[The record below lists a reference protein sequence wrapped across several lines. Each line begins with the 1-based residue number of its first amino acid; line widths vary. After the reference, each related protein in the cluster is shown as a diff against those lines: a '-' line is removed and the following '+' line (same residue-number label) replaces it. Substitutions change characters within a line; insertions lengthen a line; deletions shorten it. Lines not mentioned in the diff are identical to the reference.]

1 MMPGSLSLI
10 MPDGRVV
17 ALSDTAINMIS
28 DMSSLEE
35 VEEDKTEGDPAVS
48 TLDHSV
54 TVIREDNVE
63 QFNNDLK
70 FEDFLEEVLC
80 YKCKICSDLSE
91 SRSQMLHHIRENH
104 SNECRNIRTI
114 MSAPTQEEH
123 SGETKNIEISAE
135 SNIAGLSFI
144 LNDPPDK
151 DVVADSSKVLLPPTR
166 TSEKEMLVCG
176 GCSLCYETEAEI
188 SQHLASSLSCAASY
202 SSQAN
207 IQSNSVKVSILEK
220 SEAVQAREPEVAVMM
235 ETTNEA
241 DHQKRVLSCTAKG
254 CNFQFKHSS
263 GLQYHLK
270 CHNSDS
276 TDFSCVECEQKFEKW
291 RECGTHLWRAHAI
304 DCDMLL
310 CRYCPYR
317 TLYPKILEAHY
328 QTHRNLKEFK
338 CDVCGK
344 RFNQMSQLKNHAV
357 IHLDKSIAELPSWAK
372 PKQCDI
378 CQRMFS
384 DSKSLKKHVQAIHSK
399 LKPYICNVCNHKS
412 ARKAMLQLHMRQHT
426 GEKPF
431 SCDECDYKTGDHNS
445 LRRHMRRHSGVKPYK
460 CPYCPYAAIQSSSYR
475 SHIKS
480 KHPERQDSEGREAQT
495 QVFQV
500 GADSELVLPGV
511 ILVGLDKT
519 ETSNTST
526 AFQDISVVPSAEL
539 EMQL

>member
-1 MMPGSLSLI
+1 MMSGALSLI

-35 VEEDKTEGDPAVS
+35 VEEDNTEGEAA
-48 TLDHSV
+48 V
-54 TVIREDNVE
+54 TVLREDNVE
-63 QFNNDLK
+63 QFNNPLK
-70 FEDFLEEVLC
+70 LEDFLEEVLC
-80 YKCKICSDLSE
+80 YKCKVCSDLSE
-91 SRSQMLHHIRENH
+91 SRSQILNHIRENH
-104 SNECRNIRTI
+104 SNEYRNI
-114 MSAPTQEEH
+114 MPAQEET

-135 SNIAGLSFI
+135 SNITGLSFI
-144 LNDPPDK
+144 LNDTGDK
-151 DVVADSSKVLLPPTR
+151 DVVSDGSKVILRPGRSP
-166 TSEKEMLVCG
+166 EKEMLVCG
-176 GCSLCYETEAEI
+176 GCSLCYETESEI
-188 SQHLASSLSCAASY
+188 SQHLATSLSCAKVQ
-202 SSQAN
+202 SS
-207 IQSNSVKVSILEK
+207 SLKVSIMEK
-220 SEAVQAREPEVAVMM
+220 SEVAPPSEPEVTVVVEA
-235 ETTNEA
+235 THEA
-241 DHQKRVLSCTAKG
+241 DHLKRVLPCTVRG
-254 CNFQFKHSS
+254 CHFLFKHSS

-291 RECGTHLWRAHAI
+291 RECGTHLWRTHAI

-310 CRYCPYR
+310 CSYCPYR
-317 TLYPKILEAHY
+317 TFYPKILEAHY

-357 IHLDKSIAELPSWAK
+357 IHLDKTIAELPSWAK

-431 SCDECDYKTGDHNS
+431 RCEECDYKTGDHNS
-445 LRRHMRRHSGVKPYK
+445 LRRHIRRHSGVKPYK

-480 KHPERQDSEGREAQT
+480 KHPERQEGPET
-495 QVFQV
+495 EGKEGQVFQV

-519 ETSNTST
+519 DTSRTST
-526 AFQDISVVPSAEL
+526 AFEDISVVPNADL

>member
-35 VEEDKTEGDPAVS
+35 VDENKTQTGTEDS
-48 TLDHSV
+48 TIGHSV
-54 TVIREDNVE
+54 TVIRENPAE
-63 QFNNDLK
+63 QFNNDHDLK

-80 YKCKICSDLSE
+80 YKCKVCSQLGE
-91 SRSQMLHHIRENH
+91 SKAQMLDHMRENH
-104 SNECRNIRTI
+104 SEECRTITAI
-114 MSAPTQEEH
+114 MSTPAQEEP
-123 SGETKNIEISAE
+123 SGENKNIEISAE
-135 SNIAGLSFI
+135 NNIAGLSFI
-144 LNDPPDK
+144 LNDTGGVGDRN
-151 DVVADSSKVLLPPTR
+151 VVTGGSKVLMLSGPP
-166 TSEKEMLVCG
+166 EKEMLVCG
-176 GCSLCYETEAEI
+176 GCSLCYESEEEM
-188 SQHLASSLSCAASY
+188 SRHLATSLSCAASY
-202 SSQAN
+202 NSS
-207 IQSNSVKVSILEK
+207 SVKLSIMNK
-220 SEAVQAREPEVAVMM
+220 SEAPSLREPDVTVVVEA
-235 ETTNEA
+235 TNEA
-241 DHQKRVLSCTAKG
+241 DHLKRVLPCTARS
-254 CNFQFKHSS
+254 CNFRFKHRSQ
-263 GLQYHLK
+263 LQYHLK

-276 TDFSCVECEQKFEKW
+276 PDFSCVECEQKFEKW
-291 RECGTHLWRAHAI
+291 RECGTHLWRVHAI

-357 IHLDKSIAELPSWAK
+357 IHLDKTIAELPSWAK

-378 CQRMFS
+378 CQKMFS

-431 SCDECDYKTGDHNS
+431 SCQECDYKTGDHNS

-475 SHIKS
+475 SHLKS
-480 KHPERQDSEGREAQT
+480 KHPDRQARPDTDEKGG

-500 GADSELVLPGV
+500 EADSDLGLSSV
-511 ILVGLDKT
+511 ILVGLDK
-519 ETSNTST
+519 NVTST
-526 AFQDISVVPSAEL
+526 PTPFEDISVAPTGSL

>member
-1 MMPGSLSLI
+1 MSSGEEMMSGSLSLI

-35 VEEDKTEGDPAVS
+35 VEENKTQGEAEVPALS
-48 TLDHSV
+48 HSV
-54 TVIREDNVE
+54 TVIREDPDKE
-63 QFNNDLK
+63 LNNDLK

-80 YKCKICSDLSE
+80 YKCKVCSHLGE
-91 SRSQMLHHIRENH
+91 SRAQILSHIRENH
-104 SNECRNIRTI
+104 LDHCRSVA
-114 MSAPTQEEH
+114 SASQEEPG
-123 SGETKNIEISAE
+123 GEDKNIEISTE

-144 LNDPPDK
+144 LNDTEGGEGSDGSKVVMVTGAPDK
-151 DVVADSSKVLLPPTR
+151 EV
-166 TSEKEMLVCG
+166 LVCA
-176 GCSLCYETEAEI
+176 GCSLCYESELEM
-188 SQHLASSLSCAASY
+188 SRHLASSVSCAASY
-202 SSQAN
+202 TSGVKLN
-207 IQSNSVKVSILEK
+207 IMNK
-220 SEAVQAREPEVAVMM
+220 SETPPVSEPNVTLVVENS
-235 ETTNEA
+235 NEA
-241 DHQKRVLSCTAKG
+241 DHLKRVLSCTTKS
-254 CNFQFKHSS
+254 CNFLFKHKDQ
-263 GLQYHLK
+263 LQYHIK

-276 TDFSCVECEQKFEKW
+276 PDFSCVECEQKFEKW
-291 RECGTHLWRAHAI
+291 RECATHLWRVHAI
-304 DCDMLL
+304 DCDMLQ

-357 IHLDKSIAELPSWAK
+357 IHLDKTIAELPSWAK

-378 CQRMFS
+378 CQKMFS

-431 SCDECDYKTGDHNS
+431 SCPECDYRTGDHNS

-460 CPYCPYAAIQSSSYR
+460 CPFCPYAAIQSSSYR

-480 KHPERQDSEGREAQT
+480 KHPERDTQNLTGKES

-500 GADSELVLPGV
+500 ETDSDLVLPGV
-511 ILVGLDKT
+511 ILVGLDKNGAS
-519 ETSNTST
+519 TSSP
-526 AFQDISVVPSAEL
+526 FEDISVVAGDSL